1 MHLGKVPSKQP
12 PQPGEPQ
19 APLSRGAITGCL
31 TARAQETVF
40 EHYSCTRIGCPAP
53 SKQQADQACQG
64 MTLGTRVCA
73 RETRLHAGD
82 VEHGQRVEELLG
94 LGVDQ
99 AVVARAPRAAVQ
111 EQAVHEHALAGR
123 ILHM

>member
-1 MHLGKVPSKQP
+1 
-12 PQPGEPQ
+12 
-19 APLSRGAITGCL
+19 
-31 TARAQETVF
+31 
-40 EHYSCTRIGCPAP
+40 
-53 SKQQADQACQG
+53 
-64 MTLGTRVCA
+64 
-73 RETRLHAGD
+73 
-82 VEHGQRVEELLG
+82 VEELLG